1 MNGYLIDTN
10 VLSELRRPVP
20 AQSVIRWV
28 SSTDPG
34 SLFLSVLTLGE
45 IVRGAELLRIRD
57 ERAARALDAWTGEIR
72 TRFAERIL
80 PVDVDV
86 AECWARLSPR
96 QPLPV
101 VDGFLAAT
109 ATVHRLTVVT
119 RNGADFERAGVP
131 ILNPF
136 DPGSVVA

>member
-1 MNGYLIDTN
+1 VNGYLIDTN

-28 SSTDPG
+28 SSRDPG
-34 SLFLSVLTLGE
+34 ALFLSVLTLGE
-45 IVRGAELLRIRD
+45 IARGAELLRIRD
-57 ERAARALDAWTGEIR
+57 ERAARTLDAWTGEVR

-80 PVDVDV
+80 PVDGHV
-86 AECWARLSPR
+86 AECWALLSPR

-101 VDGFLAAT
+101 VDGLLAAT
-109 ATVHRLTVVT
+109 AIVHRLTVVT
-119 RNGADFERAGVP
+119 RNAADFEPAGVP

-136 DPGSVVA
+136 LTGSVDQ